1 MNPAQ
6 KLLSYRFGKKFPKRP
21 TLAEQTLA
29 RNTRNAAIAKA
40 VARFKQEQQE
50 AGQPVSAPAVVPAPV
65 PVAAVVPA
73 QDSDEEGPKRQ
84 RSCTSV
90 VRTPSGR
97 EVITPC
103 GNCVLGPTSHTR
115 GGDGEAVSHCIHC
128 GRVPMT
134 Q

>member
-1 MNPAQ
+1 MNPVQ
-6 KLLSYRFGKKFPKRP
+6 KLIRDRFGKKFPKRP

-84 RSCTSV
+84 RPCTSDV
-90 VRTPSGR
+90 MTPSGL
-97 EVITPC
+97 VIVPH
-103 GNCVLGPTSHTR
+103 GYCVLGPTTHTR
-115 GGDGEAVSHCIHC
+115 ANGDTVSHCILC
-128 GRVPMT
+128 GCVPMT

>member
-1 MNPAQ
+1 MNPVQ
-6 KLLSYRFGKKFPKRP
+6 KLLRDRFGKKFPKRP

-29 RNTRNAAIAKA
+29 MNTRNAAIAKA

-50 AGQPVSAPAVVPAPV
+50 AGHPVSAPAVVPAPV

-90 VRTPSGR
+90 VMTASGE
-97 EVITPC
+97 EVFVPH
-103 GNCVLGPTSHTR
+103 GNCVLGPTTHTR
-115 GGDGEAVSHCIHC
+115 ANGDTVSHCILC
-128 GRVPMT
+128 GCVPMT

>member
-1 MNPAQ
+1 MSS
-6 KLLSYRFGKKFPKRP
+6 LLTLIPNRYGKKPPKKL

-29 RNTRNAAIAKA
+29 RKKQERAIAQA
-40 VARFKQEQQE
+40 VARFKQQE
-50 AGQPVSAPAVVPAPV
+50 ADKPGQPVPAPVVVPAPV

-97 EVITPC
+97 EVISPC

-115 GGDGEAVSHCIHC
+115 DGEAVSHCIHC